1 MSDLCNNFEQQADD
15 AAREFAAHF
24 LPLAETETQRAILAR
39 RRHEYRDA
47 YLAYRRADCAARA
60 SSVGG
65 FVAGRSGRT
74 ASMQR
79 QHERAVNRQRALW
92 ETWIGETAPKL
103 YRHTEAELRNAETPQ
118 QRTTRVSRA
127 LIRQAQDNVV
137 TVDRIDRGLLPG
149 YDRQS
154 FIAGFTNHLHR
165 TAAHPDKVEAV
176 RECLRYILRTGTMTT
191 TKPFLSKRNK
201 VWAYLPEDE
210 RP

>member
-1 MSDLCNNFEQQADD
+1 MSDLCDDLDGQADAMAD
-15 AAREFAAHF
+15 EFTAHF
-24 LPLAETETQRAILAR
+24 LPLAETEVQRAILAR
-39 RRHEYRDA
+39 CRTEYRDA
-47 YLAYRRADCAARA
+47 YLTYRRADCAVRG

-79 QHERAVNRQRALW
+79 QHERAVDKQHTIW
-92 ETWIGETAPKL
+92 ERWHETAPKI
-103 YRHTEAELRNAETPQ
+103 YRRTEIELRDAETPE
-118 QRTTRVSRA
+118 QRTIRVSRE
-127 LIRQAQDNVV
+127 LIRRAEVDLL
-137 TVDRIDRGLLPG
+137 TVEDIDRGLMPG

-154 FIAGFTNHLHR
+154 FVAGFTNHLHR
-165 TAAHPDKVEAV
+165 TAKHPDNVGAV
-176 RECLRYILRTGTMTT
+176 RECLWYILRTGTMTT